1 MWISLYGDDAVF
13 DCSADFW
20 DLSSIDLF
28 GLIDCLIYLLFHKLA
43 LELLFLL
50 CSEYSADYLRMS
62 HF

>member
-1 MWISLYGDDAVF
+1 MF
-13 DCSADFW
+13 DCSADLW